1 MRRRSSSLPGEAGSG
16 EWLRCDGSG
25 IPPDHE
31 RTLPSRMFK
40 EAVDNAGHGIVFTR
54 LDGTIEYVNPAF
66 EETTGYDASEV
77 IGETPSI
84 LKSGVHGAEFYSD
97 LWGTITDGEV
107 WEGVLHN
114 VRKNGDPYVI
124 EQTISPIRHE
134 GQTVGYVAVNNE
146 ITDMWE
152 RERKIEAL
160 HEATRE
166 LLDSENF
173 DDVASGV
180 GIATDAILDF
190 PINVVR
196 LRNGDRLEPVHVD
209 EETLE
214 LIGDR
219 PAYHFDESPVGEVFK
234 TGEPRIY
241 EDVEELDDDYDRGPV
256 HSWLYVPIGSYG
268 VISVGQ
274 TQPNSFTET
283 DVKLVEILATNAETV
298 FRSLEHEQELA
309 RENERLEQ
317 FAKTVSHDLRNPL
330 NVAEGTLEQMRE
342 FTEQLDRMT
351 RAHQRMEEVIE
362 GVLTLARQGQRV
374 EETEIVDMSKLASD
388 CWSHVS
394 TPGAALAVESNDE
407 FLVEADETR
416 CKHLFE
422 NLFRN
427 AITHGNATMV
437 TVGPL
442 EDGFFVEDD
451 GTGIPAD
458 ERAAVFDTGYTTA
471 TYGTGLGL
479 SIVREI
485 AEAHGWEASL
495 TESDEG
501 GARFEFRRSRAY

>member
-1 MRRRSSSLPGEAGSG
+1 MPPGQ
-16 EWLRCDGSG
+16 
-25 IPPDHE
+25 E
-31 RTLPSRMFK
+31 RTLPPRMFK
-40 EAVDNAGHGIVFTR
+40 EAVDNAGHAIVFTR

-66 EETTGYDASEV
+66 EETTGYEADEV
-77 IGETPSI
+77 IGKDTSI
-84 LKSGVHGAEFYSD
+84 LQSGIHDADFYSE
-97 LWGTITDGEV
+97 LWEAISEGQV
-107 WEGVLHN
+107 WEGVIHN
-114 VRKNGDPYVI
+114 KRKNGEPYII
-124 EQTISPIRHE
+124 EQTISPIQQD
-134 GQTVGYVAVNNE
+134 GTTVGYVAVNNE
-146 ITDMWE
+146 ITDMWK

-166 LLDSENF
+166 LLRSKSFE
-173 DDVASGV
+173 DVATGV
-180 GIATDAILDF
+180 GAATDAILDF

-196 LRNGDRLEPVHVD
+196 LRDGDRLEPVHVD
-209 EETLE
+209 EQTRSL
-214 LIGDR
+214 LGDR
-219 PAYHFDESPVGEVFK
+219 PVYHFDESPVGEVFRE
-234 TGEPRIY
+234 GDPRIY
-241 EDVEELDDDYDRGPV
+241 DDVQQLDDDYDRGPV

-274 TQPNSFTET
+274 TEPGSFTET
-283 DVKLVEILATNAETV
+283 DVRLVEILATNAETV
-298 FRSLEHEQELA
+298 LRSLEHEQELQ
-309 RENERLEQ
+309 RENERLER
-317 FAKTVSHDLRNPL
+317 FAKAVSHDLRNPL

-374 EETEIVDMSKLASD
+374 EETEAIDMSELASD

-394 TPGAALAVESNDE
+394 TPGAALAIESNEE
-407 FLVEADETR
+407 FVVEADDTR

-427 AITHGNATMV
+427 AITHGNATTV

-442 EDGFFVEDD
+442 EDGFYVEDD

-458 ERAAVFDTGYTTA
+458 KRDDVFDTGYTTA

-479 SIVREI
+479 SIVKEI
-485 AEAHGWEASL
+485 SDAHGWEASL

-501 GARFEFRRSRAY
+501 GARFEFRRSRTY